1 MCARDPAVVVQGSA
15 VGSSR
20 LCLWGAGTAYLHG
33 LQHAR
38 GDHVIIMD
46 ADLSHH
52 VRSRVHV
59 PSQKIALHASAVH
72 LWDNCR
78 YTACQK
84 SRLICS
90 QASAFAQK
98 VGQLGGPESHL
109 QRRAQEVQGSQAVL
123 TALRARAAAQVHPGH
138 DPGAGGGRL

>member
-1 MCARDPAVVVQGSA
+1 VCARDPAVVVQGSA

-84 SRLICS
+84 SRVMWS
-90 QASAFAQK
+90 QASALRRR
-98 VGQLGGPESHL
+98 LGSWVDRSHTC
-109 QRRAQEVQGSQAVL
+109 SAVL
-123 TALRARAAAQVHPGH
+123 RRSRARK
-138 DPGAGGGRL
+138 RC